1 LLHVVVDA
9 LVQTR
14 GSRAQMTRLLL
25 EHGADIDRKFAE
37 ETPFQHLFVLIE
49 NEKKESWDF
58 LPWAL
63 FAEFV
68 EALLKH
74 EQDANIDIPVIPR
87 DDHPPIRNGLCKA
100 LHIARSE
107 VSKTLLEH
115 DAHVNTLDS
124 QGFTA
129 LDRVFQDIETRGS
142 ISDIEG
148 LTASILLE
156 HGGCISHFTQSAITQ
171 LIERLERHG
180 DELPDTI
187 RNPPRFQKTL
197 AQSVRSIVPLY
208 LTGK

>member
-1 LLHVVVDA
+1 
-9 LVQTR
+9 
-14 GSRAQMTRLLL
+14 MTRLLL
-25 EHGADIDRKFAE
+25 EHNADIDRKFGG
-37 ETPFQHLFVLIE
+37 ETPFQRLFALIE
-49 NEKKESWDF
+49 NEKESWDF

-68 EALLKH
+68 EALLMH
-74 EQDANIDIPVIPR
+74 GQDANIDIPVVPR
-87 DDHPPIRNGLCKA
+87 GEHLSSRNGLCKA

-142 ISDIEG
+142 VSDIEG

-156 HGGCISHFTQSAITQ
+156 HGGRVSHFTESAITH
-171 LIERLERHG
+171 LVERLG

-187 RNPPRFQKTL
+187 RNPRRLQKTL
-197 AQSVRSIVPLY
+197 VQSVRSIVPLY